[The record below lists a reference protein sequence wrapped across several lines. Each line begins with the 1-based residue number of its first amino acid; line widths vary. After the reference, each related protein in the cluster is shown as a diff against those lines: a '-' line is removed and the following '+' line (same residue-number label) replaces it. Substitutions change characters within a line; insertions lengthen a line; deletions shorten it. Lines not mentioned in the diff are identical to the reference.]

1 MNELTEA
8 QKERLIMLAEEAGEV
23 IQAVGKILRHGY
35 NSCHLDNDDISN
47 RLDLVRELDD
57 LNAIIGEMVKKGD
70 EVDAIVLDV
79 DATDDPLH
87 GRQEG
92 RVMLYRH

>member
-70 EVDAIVLDV
+70 IMYGYNKELFNAVWKRKLKYTHYQDNS
-79 DATDDPLH
+79 
-87 GRQEG
+87 
-92 RVMLYRH
+92 